1 MRYFLIVTGLL
12 TLSCMLTSGCASLD
26 SQAALPEVPPNQQIE
41 PQSSVDQSLTVHDT
55 LSTEDAPP
63 AMAIG
68 SRAVVDPPAANRY
81 HVIQRGDTLW
91 SIARRTYGSGQ
102 KYRNIAE
109 ANPGILA
116 RRLYVGQRLV
126 LP

>member
-12 TLSCMLTSGCASLD
+12 TLSCMLTSGCASSD
-26 SQAALPEVPPNQQIE
+26 SQAALPEVPSNQQIE
-41 PQSSVDQSLTVHDT
+41 PQSSVDQSLAVDDT
-55 LSTEDAPP
+55 LSTEGAPP

-68 SRAVVDPPAANRY
+68 VANRH

-102 KYRNIAE
+102 KYRDIAE

>member
-12 TLSCMLTSGCASLD
+12 TLSCMLTSGCASSD

-41 PQSSVDQSLTVHDT
+41 PQSSVDQSLAVDDT
-55 LSTEDAPP
+55 LSTEGAPP

-68 SRAVVDPPAANRY
+68 VADPPAANRY

-102 KYRNIAE
+102 KYRDIAE